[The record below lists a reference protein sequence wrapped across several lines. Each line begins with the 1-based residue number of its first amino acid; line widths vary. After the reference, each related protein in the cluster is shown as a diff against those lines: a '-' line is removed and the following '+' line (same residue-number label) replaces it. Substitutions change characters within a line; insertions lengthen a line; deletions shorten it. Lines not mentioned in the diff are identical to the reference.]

1 MSGGVTA
8 SGQSSEGALQQLVW
22 SALTAQ
28 AARAAGMPFPGWGL
42 DNEGDSE
49 DCEGDGEDGEGAGS
63 DEVDSDGDDVQ

>member
-1 MSGGVTA
+1 M
-8 SGQSSEGALQQLVW
+8 VW

-63 DEVDSDGDDVQ
+63 DEVDSDDSDLGDMSHDGDDVQ